1 MHRTEPTTD
10 AFLARALR
18 PVRGLLFA
26 NAVLLAAVAA
36 SFWMRGAGPFGPAGA
51 SAQDADVYSNEGVNN
66 IPPRQRQSMI
76 DLLRSID
83 ARRGAMEKRLSAAP
97 LPVRV
102 ILPDED
108 R

>member
-1 MHRTEPTTD
+1 MHPSDTTPN

-18 PVRGLLFA
+18 PVRGLLLA

-36 SFWMRGAGPFGPAGA
+36 SFWMRGAGPFGPEGA
-51 SAQDADVYSNEGVNN
+51 AAQDADVYSNEGVNN

-83 ARRGAMEKRLSAAP
+83 ARLGAMEKRLSAEP